1 MPQPCTIC
9 THTSRPEIDR
19 LIVSGEPNQRVA
31 TKFGVTESAIR
42 RHRASHLPQ
51 ALAKA
56 QAAKGGRP
64 CGIQNK
70 AHSAATG
77 RTAGVLPPALAGE
90 DELKAYRRRPRWR
103 GCD

>member
-56 QAAKGGRP
+56 QAAKEVARAGYKTKLILLRLDALRVSCPRP
-64 CGIQNK
+64 
-70 AHSAATG
+70 
-77 RTAGVLPPALAGE
+77 
-90 DELKAYRRRPRWR
+90 RRRR
-103 GCD
+103 